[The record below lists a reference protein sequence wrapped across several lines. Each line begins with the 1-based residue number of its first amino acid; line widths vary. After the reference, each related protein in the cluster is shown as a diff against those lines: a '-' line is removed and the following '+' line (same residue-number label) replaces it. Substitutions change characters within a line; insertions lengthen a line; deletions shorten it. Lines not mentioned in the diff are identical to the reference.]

1 MSGIGEDIQ
10 SFGWKREGEVYK
22 VLVGKFK
29 ERDHLEN
36 HGIDG
41 RIILKLI

>member
-1 MSGIGEDIQ
+1 MQ
-10 SFGWKREGEVYK
+10 SFGWKREGELYG
-22 VLVGKFK
+22 VLAGNIK

-41 RIILKLI
+41 RLLLELI

>member
-1 MSGIGEDIQ
+1 MKE
-10 SFGWKREGEVYK
+10 KYK
-22 VLVGKFK
+22 GFWWEIK

>member
-1 MSGIGEDIQ
+1 MC
-10 SFGWKREGEVYK
+10 R
-22 VLVGKFK
+22 VLVGNTKQKYTGFWWGNFK

>member
-1 MSGIGEDIQ
+1 MQ
-10 SFGWKREGEVYK
+10 SFGWRHEREVYM
-22 VLVGKFK
+22 VLVGNIK

-41 RIILKLI
+41 ILLKLI